1 MSGEQVA
8 KLDHHEAPVRDCSW
22 HPFYP
27 MLISSA
33 WDGDIVRWEFPGN
46 GEPTAPPPNR
56 RSGGV
61 RIRGM
66 YYM

>member
-8 KLDHHEAPVRDCSW
+8 KLDHHEAPLRDCSW

-46 GEPTAPPPNR
+46 GQPPAAPPN
-56 RSGGV
+56 
-61 RIRGM
+61 
-66 YYM
+66 

>member
-1 MSGEQVA
+1 MSGAQVA

-27 MLISSA
+27 MLITSA
-33 WDGDIVRWEFPGN
+33 WDGDIVKWEFPGSDQ
-46 GEPTAPPPNR
+46 PPDPPNR
-56 RSGGV
+56 RAPG
-61 RIRGM
+61 RAHLRGL